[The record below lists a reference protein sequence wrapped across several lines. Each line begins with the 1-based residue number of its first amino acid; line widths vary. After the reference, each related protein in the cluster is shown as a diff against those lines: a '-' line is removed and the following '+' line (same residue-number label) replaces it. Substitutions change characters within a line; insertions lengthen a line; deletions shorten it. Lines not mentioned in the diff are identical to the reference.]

1 MGPLGGE
8 WKAALDAGN
17 FAAAP
22 KKATNAYLRF
32 HIDKFATIVAVTPE
46 DQDITFLKEAP
57 REPSP
62 VPDRNPLGVD
72 RGGSSVAFDCPWATG
87 QDDDSEEEAE
97 QRWERSNRHRV
108 NSTLWEDEYHRLAE
122 KVKKSN
128 KDTVDMRLRFA
139 GEAIAVL

>member
-22 KKATNAYLRF
+22 KKAANAYLRF

-46 DQDITFLKEAP
+46 DQDVVFLKEAP

-62 VPDRNPLGVD
+62 GLGRYPLSFDRFRRCLLPLGD
-72 RGGSSVAFDCPWATG
+72 WSG
-87 QDDDSEEEAE
+87 
-97 QRWERSNRHRV
+97 
-108 NSTLWEDEYHRLAE
+108 
-122 KVKKSN
+122 
-128 KDTVDMRLRFA
+128 
-139 GEAIAVL
+139 